1 MESLC
6 QNATES
12 ELWQKWSRDPLAKKG
27 EDSANGVGVG
37 EQAVSTKVPDPFLPL
52 PAAFG
57 VAEQKAN
64 SVSNGAAAALRK
76 LLLVHAL
83 CPDRL
88 VHAVSYLT

>member
-6 QNATES
+6 QNAIES

-27 EDSANGVGVG
+27 EDG
-37 EQAVSTKVPDPFLPL
+37 EQAVVSTKVPDPFLPL

-64 SVSNGAAAALRK
+64 NGSNGAAAALRK